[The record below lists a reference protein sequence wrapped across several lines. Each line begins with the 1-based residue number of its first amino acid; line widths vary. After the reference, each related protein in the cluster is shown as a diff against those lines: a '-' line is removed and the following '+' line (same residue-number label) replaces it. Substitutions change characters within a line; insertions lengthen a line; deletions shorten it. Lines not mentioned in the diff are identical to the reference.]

1 MSSVVSLSKQ
11 DIDYIGR
18 VVATEVDH
26 GLAKSN
32 PEEYYR
38 SIQAVTDTVLNRVA
52 SGQFPSSTTGV
63 LNQKRQFSKITGPQ
77 DQKPYGSVQR
87 TPKASTAV
95 QSLVEKHI
103 ADRIAGA
110 DPIIGGHVNYA
121 NPDHSSPSNIR
132 GWINPMIKNPDSTWI
147 GGHIHGTNKKDGFR
161 TYEGDPITDQATF
174 VGSQSSPGIGTNNAR
189 RGGMAADAIDRGMEA
204 ATQTLTR
211 RQAELGKPMGTALT
225 ALPSLIDAPPSMA
238 PRTTAT
244 QPPSAIQQVA
254 SWLSNIAERA
264 SNETPIPPASVPKMQ
279 DRIAPEPWGGAIY
292 SSNDPP
298 LSSGMRRTP
307 AGPGT
312 MAAPVSPVTRSSLPD
327 LVRPDEAFGD
337 VAATRS
343 PSFFYSRENAPK
355 PIDPF
360 SWDIGPGNNWAAA
373 APRPTE
379 GGFPPL
385 SQPVA
390 GNPRQMDNTAGRPGA
405 PSGSTPTSW
414 IPASITQAPIPS
426 GDRTTVNNVSG
437 SFALPSMAPMLSASQ
452 SAAGMMGRGIVNG
465 LTSMGQA
472 ADNAATSWKNVLNP
486 AYTAA
491 QKSLAAARAQQSS
504 GTMGAIGDPRRQDMT
519 AGAPGVT
526 PQAVSD
532 AIAKAMQTLASTP
545 QTIRVPSL
553 PAPKEI
559 RTLPQ
564 LTPAINA
571 PSGGGGNNSGNPF
584 AAAGMQQIGTAPSG
598 AALWSNG
605 NGQVFSGNA
614 PSNLFGGMGFGG
626 GGGSFRGVNN
636 Y

>member
-1 MSSVVSLSKQ
+1 MAVNVSK
-11 DIDYIGR
+11 DDVEAIAR
-18 VVATEVDH
+18 MVASEVGGNVSGNKSDH
-26 GLAKSN
+26 IK
-32 PEEYYR
+32 
-38 SIQAVTDTVLNRVA
+38 AVTDTILNRVTAGFNAPTVQKGIDKKWAFTGITKAGGWRNWSPSRDGGLSKQEMQQIRDQVKSRLGEVFATQKTLPVLDFGNPEYTAKSGEATKKTKAAMADLA
-52 SGQFPSSTTGV
+52 SDPTSFSIGSPESGRRHVYGVRADTPFAAPSSV
-63 LNQKRQFSKITGPQ
+63 DVSM
-77 DQKPYGSVQR
+77 
-87 TPKASTAV
+87 A
-95 QSLVEKHI
+95 
-103 ADRIAGA
+103 
-110 DPIIGGHVNYA
+110 
-121 NPDHSSPSNIR
+121 R
-132 GWINPMIKNPDSTWI
+132 GTLYP
-147 GGHIHGTNKKDGFR
+147 
-161 TYEGDPITDQATF
+161 
-174 VGSQSSPGIGTNNAR
+174 
-189 RGGMAADAIDRGMEA
+189 GMAADSTERYRA
-204 ATQTLTR
+204 ADN
-211 RQAELGKPMGTALT
+211 QALAGYFGDIPRTAG
-225 ALPSLIDAPPSMA
+225 LIDAPPSMA

-298 LSSGMRRTP
+298 LSSGMQRTP
-307 AGPGT
+307 TGPGT

-327 LVRPDEAFGD
+327 LVRPDEAFDD
-337 VAATRS
+337 VGATRS

-373 APRPTE
+373 APRLSE

-426 GDRTTVNNVSG
+426 GDRTTVNNISG

-472 ADNAATSWKNVLNP
+472 ADNAATSWKHVLNP